1 MDELDTVL
9 WESCCHLCEVIIV
22 VIYGS
27 TSEDSTC
34 TTLEER
40 DVLATS
46 IINSMTQLVQ
56 SAREALNS
64 CNLEVNTSEK
74 KSFMGGRVCQLLPD
88 YICPLFILLETTSR
102 LFSLF
107 GWGKRKRLTKA
118 ASGAL
123 ALAALSLQDLISD
136 MLNIITQFRS
146 VSTHIQSLIESSTS
160 PEFGQDTLQR
170 VVREVVSSRELT
182 KDRVDPFLV
191 QMRERLQS
199 YSEDL

>member
-1 MDELDTVL
+1 MHDTRGTR
-9 WESCCHLCEVIIV
+9 C
-22 VIYGS
+22 
-27 TSEDSTC
+27 
-34 TTLEER
+34 
-40 DVLATS
+40 
-46 IINSMTQLVQ
+46 
-56 SAREALNS
+56 S
-64 CNLEVNTSEK
+64 CNIDHKFDDAARSDCARSEKLRILANSEVNTSEQ

-136 MLNIITQFRS
+136 MLNIIAQFRS

-160 PEFGQDTLQR
+160 PEFGQNTLQR

-199 YSEDL
+199 YNEDL